1 MARSGTAAPLMRVDD
16 LQGLLHDLKAYRSD
30 WEEPA
35 TRAWLVEGAIPR
47 LLATLEMLP
56 EGGRESRLLELG
68 SAPFFTSLCLDRM
81 WPGQVTRANYD
92 GTDAKRGSQQL
103 LNVEGGADRVYEYD
117 LFNVETDEFPYADE
131 TFDVVLFSELIEHLA
146 LNPVWAL
153 SEIHRVLKKDG
164 HVVITTP
171 NALSLERLASYL
183 TGGSEMVDKY
193 MPLRGYGTRHNREY
207 KPAEM
212 RELLESTGFDID
224 ALVIRDLGAFP
235 WYQRVRRAVA
245 KVILRFWSRQPR
257 DTHIFVRARRRDP
270 FRWHFPDKL
279 YDDMSMYALLRHPW
293 VEMGVNDE
301 IQCGPGWDALED
313 WREWG
318 GYIRRARGKLLQAL
332 RMPAAVYLRGKD
344 GARHAVAR
352 VRVTAEPA
360 RPTVGLRLRVVP
372 FHGDQRLGER
382 AVEVQPAEGQEVSVE
397 LSRTVGSRD
406 ELELQLEIEPDV
418 EAVLKRA
425 WLD

>member
-1 MARSGTAAPLMRVDD
+1 M
-16 LQGLLHDLKAYRSD
+16 
-30 WEEPA
+30 
-35 TRAWLVEGAIPR
+35 
-47 LLATLEMLP
+47 
-56 EGGRESRLLELG
+56 
-68 SAPFFTSLCLDRM
+68 
-81 WPGQVTRANYD
+81 
-92 GTDAKRGSQQL
+92 
-103 LNVEGGADRVYEYD
+103 RVYEFD
-117 LFNVETDEFPYADE
+117 LFNVETDEFPYPDG
-131 TFDVVLFSELIEHLA
+131 TFDVVLFSELIEHLG

-235 WYQRVRRAVA
+235 WYQRVRRA
-245 KVILRFWSRQPR
+245 
-257 DTHIFVRARRRDP
+257 
-270 FRWHFPDKL
+270 
-279 YDDMSMYALLRHPW
+279 
-293 VEMGVNDE
+293 
-301 IQCGPGWDALED
+301 
-313 WREWG
+313 
-318 GYIRRARGKLLQAL
+318 RGKLLQAL

-382 AVEVQPAEGQEVSVE
+382 AVEVQPAEWQEVSVE
-397 LSRTVGSRD
+397 LSRTVG
-406 ELELQLEIEPDV
+406 
-418 EAVLKRA
+418 
-425 WLD
+425 